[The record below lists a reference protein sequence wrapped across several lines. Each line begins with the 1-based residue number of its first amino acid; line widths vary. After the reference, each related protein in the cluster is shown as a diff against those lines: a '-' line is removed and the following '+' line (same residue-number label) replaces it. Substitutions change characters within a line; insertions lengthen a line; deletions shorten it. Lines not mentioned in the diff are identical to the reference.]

1 MDTEKEKEQL
11 IKRAVELR
19 KEIKQHNYQYYVL
32 DKPVISD
39 VEYDALIRELETI
52 EERFPD
58 IITADSPTQRVGA
71 GVAAAFTPIQHRERM
86 YSLADAF
93 STEELLAWL
102 ERVEKVIPK
111 GEVDYVAELKVDGT
125 ALSLTYENGLF
136 VRGAT
141 RGDGIVGEDITANLK
156 TIKSIPL
163 QLPEPVKYL
172 EVRGEAF
179 LTKEKFKHI
188 NKERA
193 ATQQELF
200 ANPRNA
206 AAGSLRQL
214 NSKITASR
222 GLDALFYAVGF
233 TEGISFESQWAVL
246 SFLKEAGFQT
256 SAHAQMADTEQ
267 GVIDYYSYWQQRRAE
282 LPYEIDGIV
291 IKVNSFEHQK
301 TLGATAKSPRWAIA
315 YKFPA
320 EQQTTK
326 LKEIGLSVGRTG
338 AVTPFAIME
347 PVVVAGSTIS
357 RATLHNEDEI
367 HRKDVRAGDYVVI
380 QKAGD
385 VIPEVVAPIKE
396 RRSGKEKIFRMPK
409 KCPVCGAALERPAG
423 EAIFR
428 CVNFASCPA
437 QRFGALVHF
446 ASRGAMDIEGLGE
459 VVAAEL
465 LDKGFVQDF
474 ADIYFLKKEDLLE
487 ITHFADKA
495 AQNLFD
501 AVQKSK
507 QRPFSKLLFGLG
519 IRLVGSTMA
528 NMLAQ
533 KFGSLDNLMKA
544 SYEDLVAIEGVGGKV
559 AESVVNYFK
568 EERNKKLI
576 EKLKRSGVNMKEERK
591 PAAEAKLAGLTFVF
605 TGSLEKYK
613 REEAEDLVEK
623 LGAHASSSVSKS
635 TDYVVAGEKSGSKY
649 NKAKQLGVKII
660 SEKEF
665 ERLIS

>member
-1 MDTEKEKEQL
+1 MVSEKEKEQL

-39 VEYDALIRELETI
+39 AEYDALIRELETI

-58 IITADSPTQRVGA
+58 IVTADSPTQRVGA
-71 GVAAAFTPIQHRERM
+71 GIAPAFSPVQHRERM

-111 GEVDYVAELKVDGT
+111 GEVDYVGELKVDGT

-141 RGDGIVGEDITANLK
+141 RGDGIVGEDITANLR
-156 TIKSIPL
+156 TIESIPM
-163 QLPEPVKYL
+163 QLPEPVRYL

-179 LTKEKFKHI
+179 LMKEKFKQL

-193 ATQQELF
+193 STQQELF

-206 AAGSLRQL
+206 AAGSLRHL
-214 NSKITASR
+214 NPKITASR
-222 GLDALFYAVGF
+222 GLDALFYAVGYA
-233 TEGISFESQWAVL
+233 EGISFESQWAVL
-246 SFLKEAGFQT
+246 SFLKEAGFKT

-267 GVIDYYSYWQQRRAE
+267 DVIDYYSYWQQRRAE

-291 IKVNSFEHQK
+291 IKVNSFGQQK

-320 EQQTTK
+320 EQKTTK
-326 LKEIGLSVGRTG
+326 LTDIGLSVGRTG
-338 AVTPFAIME
+338 AVTPFAILE
-347 PVVVAGSTIS
+347 PVIVAGSTIS

-367 HRKDVRAGDYVVI
+367 HRKDVRAGDYVII

-409 KCPVCGAALERPAG
+409 KCPVCGAALERPEG

-428 CVNFASCPA
+428 CVNVASCPA

-459 VVAAEL
+459 AVAAEF
-465 LDKGFVQDF
+465 LDKGFVKDF
-474 ADIYFLKKEDLLE
+474 ADIYFLKKEDLLK

-495 AQNLFD
+495 AQNLYD
-501 AVQKSK
+501 AIQKSK

-528 NMLAQ
+528 NMLA
-533 KFGSLDNLMKA
+533 KEFGSLDNLMKA
-544 SYEDLVAIEGVGGKV
+544 SYEDLVAIEGVGSKV

-568 EERNKKLI
+568 EERNRKVI
-576 EKLKRSGVNMKEERK
+576 DKLKKSSVNMQEERAVAGK
-591 PAAEAKLAGLTFVF
+591 AKLAGLTFVF

-613 REEAEDLVEK
+613 RDEAEELVGK
-623 LGAHASSSVSKS
+623 LGGHATSSVSKS